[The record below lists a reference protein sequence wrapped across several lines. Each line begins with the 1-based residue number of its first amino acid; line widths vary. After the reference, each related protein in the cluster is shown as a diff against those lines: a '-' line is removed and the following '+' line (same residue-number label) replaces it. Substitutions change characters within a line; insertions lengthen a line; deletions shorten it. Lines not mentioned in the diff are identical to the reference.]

1 MTFSAPPM
9 IRKFIRSFVYSSQQ
23 KQALIDFYST
33 FLNHSRIQ
41 TMKNVLDKRSKFI
54 IPVLEDVRSEQN
66 VAAVVRTVE
75 CFGMSNLH
83 IINPPTSP
91 PMNERKT
98 RSKGVSSGATE
109 WIYVKNHKSSE
120 ECFQELKDKYNCR
133 IIVTSPYSIP
143 QLLAGEK
150 RGQKASNTCTNYS
163 PVITEKH
170 ISLPHYVGVDQ
181 VPIAFGPLKQSKE
194 DDKPIALVF
203 GNEAHGIS
211 NVAIDHADASLTLP
225 LYGFTES
232 FNIHVSVAISTYFLN
247 EKFRTYLSNPETKDF
262 AEQYLYSSEEKTN
275 ILLEWLRDCVSRSD
289 ELELEFM
296 RKEGIPIPASYALNS
311 MSNVYTSSNPLVS
324 PQQPMGN
331 H

>member
-1 MTFSAPPM
+1 MTFSTPPV
-9 IRKFIRSFVYSSQQ
+9 IRKFIRSFVYSPQQ

-41 TMKNVLDKRSKFI
+41 TMKSVLDKRSKFI

-66 VAAVVRTVE
+66 VAAVIRTVE
-75 CFGMSNLH
+75 CFGMSQLH
-83 IINPPTSP
+83 VINPPSSP
-91 PMNERKT
+91 PMSERKS

-109 WIYVKNHKSSE
+109 WIDIKNHKSSE
-120 ECFQELKDKYNCR
+120 ECFEELKDKYNCR

-150 RGQKASNTCTNYS
+150 RSQNAPNTFANFS
-163 PVITEKH
+163 PVITAKH
-170 ISLPHYVGVDQ
+170 LSLPHYIGVDQ
-181 VPIAFGPLKQSKE
+181 VPITFGSMKQSE
-194 DDKPIALVF
+194 MDDKPIALVF

-211 NVAIDHADASLTLP
+211 NIAIDHADASLTLP

-247 EKFRTYLSNPETKDF
+247 EKFRNCLNNPETKHF
-262 AEQYLYSSEEKTN
+262 AEQYLYTSEEKTN
-275 ILLEWLRDCVSRSD
+275 TLLEWLRDCVSRSD

-296 RKEGIPIPASYALNS
+296 RKEGIPIPSSYAV
-311 MSNVYTSSNPLVS
+311 MSNSQPLS
-324 PQQPMGN
+324 QTIN
-331 H
+331 AENK